1 MEKWKSK
8 IYPPELLLTSD
19 DKCDQKVNF
28 LDLHL
33 EIKDQ
38 KLFYYLFDKRDHF
51 NFPIVNFPCL
61 SGNIPTRQSY
71 NVFTSQLIRYGR
83 NCTFAQ
89 DFHSRTKLLTLKLL
103 KQHFLLHQLQTTYNK
118 FLLKYQSIIRKYGT
132 NLKKKLK
139 DILENVT

>member
-1 MEKWKSK
+1 MEKWKNK
-8 IYPPELLLTSD
+8 IYPSELLLTSD

-38 KLFYYLFDKRDHF
+38 QFFYRLFDKRANF

-71 NVFTSQLIRYGR
+71 NVFTAQLIRYARG
-83 NCTFAQ
+83 CQYAQ
-89 DFHSRTKLLTLKLL
+89 DFHSRTKILASKLL
-103 KQHFLLHQLQTTYNK
+103 KQCFSLPQLQKTYSK
-118 FLLKYQSIIRKYGT
+118 F
-132 NLKKKLK
+132 
-139 DILENVT
+139 